1 MFSGFFIISI
11 YEKSTI
17 IWYNINM
24 EMIMFNRVRTL
35 ETFGYDI
42 DPNKKSRRSKE
53 ERASTNGALKKHLM
67 VIDNCPSCS
76 MEREIQFR
84 NSRKNK
90 LCSKCFH
97 NTPEMV
103 KAKQN
108 QNKIKTEEHKQ
119 KMRDNHWS
127 TKGIESPFKG
137 QSHSDETKSILKE
150 KQKEQFSA
158 YSTEQIKQFRIQASC
173 TVQGIPI
180 EDFNGFTS
188 PENTLIRQSPEGK
201 AWSYDVLVKANFT
214 CEKCS
219 ERGGSLN
226 SHHKNAFNAFPD
238 QRFNVDNG
246 ACLCKA
252 CHDDFHSK
260 YGKGSNTE
268 IQFVEWLNKPLPTVY
283 LLVGAPASGK
293 SWVASQLTD
302 KFDYISY
309 DGNSKK
315 THLDLLKIPSIKPKL
330 YDPTFKI
337 STIIRRH
344 SNEFNFILVG
354 IYEEEQVLRDRMNLR
369 GGTWTDTVMKR
380 NEVAKKRYEKYGTN
394 GFLGSS
400 QEVLEF
406 LKEVV

>member
-1 MFSGFFIISI
+1 ML
-11 YEKSTI
+11 
-17 IWYNINM
+17 
-24 EMIMFNRVRTL
+24 NRIRTL

-42 DPNKKSRRSKE
+42 DPDKKSRRSKE
-53 ERASTNGALKKHLM
+53 EHVSTNGTLKKHLM

-76 MEREIQFR
+76 MEREIQLR

-108 QNKIKTEEHKQ
+108 QNKVKSEEHKQ

-127 TKGIESPFKG
+127 TKGGTPAFKG
-137 QSHSDETKSILKE
+137 MEHTEEAKTIIRE
-150 KQKEQFSA
+150 KRKEQFSK
-158 YSTEQIKQFRIQASC
+158 YSKEDIKDFYIKSSC
-173 TVQGIPI
+173 SMRGVPI
-180 EDFNGFTS
+180 EDFNGFIS
-188 PENTLIRQSPEGK
+188 SDGARIRQSAEGK

-214 CEKCS
+214 CEKCN

-238 QRFNVDNG
+238 QRFNVNNG

-268 IQFVEWLNKPLPTVY
+268 IQFVEWLNKSLPTVY

-293 SWVASQLTD
+293 SWVASQLAD
-302 KFDYISY
+302 KFEYISY
-309 DGNSKK
+309 DSNRKK

-354 IYEEEQVLRDRMNLR
+354 IYEKEQILRGRMNLR
-369 GGTWTDTVMKR
+369 GGVWTDTVMKR

-394 GFLGSS
+394 GFLGTS

-406 LKEVV
+406 LKKQ